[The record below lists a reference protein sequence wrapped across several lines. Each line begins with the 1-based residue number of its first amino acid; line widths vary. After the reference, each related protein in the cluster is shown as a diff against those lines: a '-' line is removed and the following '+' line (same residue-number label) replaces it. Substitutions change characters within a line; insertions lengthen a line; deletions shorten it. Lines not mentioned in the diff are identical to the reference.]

1 MNAGDQRSRVK
12 TPALGQP
19 ASDAMAGGAQGVRAG
34 PVAGFTSLPEACP
47 VRVLHPEAIGRAQAT
62 LRTDADYGDLAETF
76 RALGDASRAKIL
88 HALQSGEL
96 CVCDLAA
103 LIGISESAISQH
115 LRVLR
120 SLRIVRHRK
129 VGRVVYYSLED
140 ACIRAFLTI
149 ALTHLDDPAGGPEG
163 GQPALEVVTLPA
175 GRPGRPRSRSR
186 APARGVARDGRGA
199 GYRPVAARGRRE
211 ESGAGRRD

>member
-1 MNAGDQRSRVK
+1 MGERRSKAG
-12 TPALGQP
+12 TPPLGQP
-19 ASDAMAGGAQGVRAG
+19 APGQAQDDVVAGGAEGAEGG
-34 PVAGFTSLPEACP
+34 PVTGFTTLPEACP

-62 LRTDADYGDLAETF
+62 LRADADYADLAETF

-140 ACIRAFLTI
+140 ACIRALLSI
-149 ALTHLDDPAGGPEG
+149 ALTHLDDPAGGPG
-163 GQPALEVVTLPA
+163 LGPPALEVVTLPPA
-175 GRPGRPRSRSR
+175 RPGRPRSRR
-186 APARGVARDGRGA
+186 RIPAHSVARDGRGA
-199 GYRPVAARGRRE
+199 VSRPVAAQ
-211 ESGAGRRD
+211 GRRD